1 MRTEFQWKFLCLNL
15 IQVLRL
21 VKIECHSMGLKQRV
35 RSGFFQKSNFP
46 AIYKTLCL
54 SSEHFMTQI
63 SQVDFH
69 FCTYEKVDSTCIWI
83 NLLLAKY
90 SIFTVC
96 LFFSLQILASAIKT
110 CSRNAPKPSECIL
123 DIINGLRQRLATG
136 DLGDKKTVALEPLGL
151 DNIHFKRGPEFTAS
165 FNNLLVN
172 GPSNFVVSKLR

>member
-1 MRTEFQWKFLCLNL
+1 MKRSTLLVYELIYCWQNILFLRF
-15 IQVLRL
+15 VY
-21 VKIECHSMGLKQRV
+21 
-35 RSGFFQKSNFP
+35 FFP
-46 AIYKTLCL
+46 
-54 SSEHFMTQI
+54 
-63 SQVDFH
+63 
-69 FCTYEKVDSTCIWI
+69 
-83 NLLLAKY
+83 
-90 SIFTVC
+90 
-96 LFFSLQILASAIKT
+96 LQILASAIKT